1 MLWFFHGF
9 VCCHVW
15 MWELDRK
22 EGWTPK
28 NWCFGTVVLEKTLQS
43 PLDWKEIKPVNPKR
57 NQSWIFIERTD
68 TEAAIFGHLMRRT
81 DSLATSLCWQRLKAG
96 GEGDDRGW
104 DVWMASPTWWMSL
117 SKPQELVIDRKARH
131 AAVHGVAKSQTWLS
145 RATDL
150 IGWRWDM
157 VKSWAGVGSLL

>member
-1 MLWFFHGF
+1 
-9 VCCHVW
+9 

-22 EGWTPK
+22 EGWTPR